1 MLKLYLFWH
10 KQLWTQESNI
20 TDLQV
25 ENDSFDMALAD
36 LLVQLS
42 GYTDWAIGLKRTA

>member
-1 MLKLYLFWH
+1 MRKLYLFWH

-25 ENDSFDMALAD
+25 ENDSFDMALAN
-36 LLVQLS
+36 LLVQRS
-42 GYTDWAIGLKRTA
+42 GYND